1 MNDDSEVNIC
11 SASYR
16 GWAGFEAVEE
26 AADQASRKA
35 GVGSEAAEGGAE
47 EDVTRKVR

>member
-1 MNDDSEVNIC
+1 MNDDSEMKVC

-16 GWAGFEAVEE
+16 GSEGFEAVEE